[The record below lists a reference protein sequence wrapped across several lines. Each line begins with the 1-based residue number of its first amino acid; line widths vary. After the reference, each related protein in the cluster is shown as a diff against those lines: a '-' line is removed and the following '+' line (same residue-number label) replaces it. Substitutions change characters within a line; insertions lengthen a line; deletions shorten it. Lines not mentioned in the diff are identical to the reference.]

1 MCSAAKAASATLS
14 RVIIRT
20 VNGSASPRRLRAL
33 LLAGVCAFAL
43 TACAGGAGVTATTSG
58 SAGGSGPIAVLTSTN
73 VWGDVVEQVGGD
85 RVEVTSVI
93 ADPSADPHAFQS
105 TARDQLALSKAALI
119 VENGG
124 GYDDFMQTMLASAGN
139 TAPVIN
145 AVDVSGI
152 TATDGELNEHVWYDL
167 PAVGRVADA
176 VAQQLAAIDPAD
188 ASTFQEN
195 AAAFDASLTDLS
207 TQVEAIKA
215 AHAGTPVAI
224 TEPVPLYLIE
234 AAGLQNVTSAEFSE
248 AIENETDV
256 PAAVMDQT
264 LALFSDR
271 QVAVLVYNEQTTG
284 PQTEAVVAAAE
295 SNGIPAVAVTET
307 LPDGQDYLSWMTS
320 NIQALSRALGG

>member
-1 MCSAAKAASATLS
+1 
-14 RVIIRT
+14 
-20 VNGSASPRRLRAL
+20 
-33 LLAGVCAFAL
+33 
-43 TACAGGAGVTATTSG
+43 
-58 SAGGSGPIAVLTSTN
+58 
-73 VWGDVVEQVGGD
+73 VV
-85 RVEVTSVI
+85 R
-93 ADPSADPHAFQS
+93 P
-105 TARDQLALSKAALI
+105 AR
-119 VENGG
+119 
-124 GYDDFMQTMLASAGN
+124 
-139 TAPVIN
+139 
-145 AVDVSGI
+145 
-152 TATDGELNEHVWYDL
+152 
-167 PAVGRVADA
+167 A

-195 AAAFDASLTDLS
+195 AAAFDASLADLS

-295 SNGIPAVAVTET
+295 SNGIPAVPVTET